1 MAPNQKQ
8 LNLIVQQLSA
18 GDLVGPSKTQVPLT
32 REQPARQSLTQ
43 SEADNYW
50 SWAPED
56 NSNRT
61 EEAYWDW
68 SENPSVDVLSVDHV
82 VQNLKSTRIV
92 EKDDI
97 IRSGLDTNDY
107 WDETSTKDKEAR
119 TISSDDQHTADSYWQ
134 WPSVKEEETTVVQN
148 AIIDEILESEK
159 VRQIL
164 SVDNIMK
171 NIQQEISDAYWR
183 ENEEVVTVRNS
194 DDYWCEEISA
204 I

>member
-18 GDLVGPSKTQVPLT
+18 GDLVGPSKTQVP
-32 REQPARQSLTQ
+32 ARQSLTQ

-50 SWAPED
+50 SWAQED
-56 NSNRT
+56 TSEKT

-68 SENPSVDVLSVDHV
+68 SENPSLNVLSVDRV
-82 VQNLKSTRIV
+82 VQNLKSTHFV
-92 EKDDI
+92 EQDDI

-107 WDETSTKDKEAR
+107 WDETSTKDKEAKI
-119 TISSDDQHTADSYWQ
+119 ISSNDQHTADSYWQ
-134 WPSVKEEETTVVQN
+134 WPSVKEEETTVVRN

-159 VRQIL
+159 VRQLL
-164 SVDNIMK
+164 SIDNIMK

-183 ENEEVVTVRNS
+183 ENEEVVTVHNS